1 MKAKMLKTKN
11 MHILRLNPL
20 EVFCQLVHKIQ
31 IKGDH
36 LNGKLN

>member
-11 MHILRLNPL
+11 MHM